1 MDERRAQLIEHG
13 LELFGTRPYDEVSI
27 DDIAARANV
36 SKGLLY
42 HYFGGKRAFYLEVVR
57 DAARALLD
65 ATEPSPEHPPV
76 VRGLLGVQ
84 RYVEFVENN
93 APQYAAL
100 VTGGLGADP
109 EVAGIIEEARMA
121 FVGRLL
127 LEIGLTEPRP
137 IFRTAL
143 RGFIGHVEATAFEW
157 LAKRDLPR
165 EQLVQLILMNLRATV
180 AIAAHLDP
188 DAGIDLEGHDFPV
201 VGPELA
207 LPKSDLA
214 ALDPDPDLGPAD

>member
-42 HYFGGKRAFYLEVVR
+42 HYFGSKRAFYLEVVR
-57 DAARALLD
+57 DAAQSLLD
-65 ATEPSPEHPPV
+65 ATEPDPEHPPV
-76 VRGLLGVQ
+76 VRGLLGVKS
-84 RYVEFVENN
+84 YIDFVENN

-109 EVAGIIEEARMA
+109 EVAAIIEEARMA

-137 IFRTAL
+137 VFRTAL
-143 RGFIGHVEATAFEW
+143 RGFVGYVEATAFEW

-165 EQLVQLILMNLRATV
+165 DQLVKIILMHLRATV

-188 DAGIDLEGHDFPV
+188 NASLDLEHHAFPL
-201 VGPELA
+201 VGPSLA
-207 LPKSDLA
+207 LPEDDLA
-214 ALDPDPDLGPAD
+214 AVPDSED